1 MKLLPLK
8 NKPGCDYIQIRNSRV
23 GRRTMQHREYR
34 YTYYVTGSD
43 AEQWV
48 RQQLESRVTM
58 KETEDL
64 FGKPTIIF

>member
-1 MKLLPLK
+1 
-8 NKPGCDYIQIRNSRV
+8 
-23 GRRTMQHREYR
+23 MQHREYR